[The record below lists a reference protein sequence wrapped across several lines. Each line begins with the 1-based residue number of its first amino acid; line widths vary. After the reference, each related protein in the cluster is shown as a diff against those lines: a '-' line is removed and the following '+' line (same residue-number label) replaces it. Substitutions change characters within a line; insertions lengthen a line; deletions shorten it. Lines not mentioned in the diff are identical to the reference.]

1 MTWPVLNM
9 QDLDNVL
16 LTELRLRSNADI
28 PEREYPSHVKK
39 IHNVLQTS
47 KETKDSFDMY
57 S

>member
-1 MTWPVLNM
+1 M
-9 QDLDNVL
+9 VL
-16 LTELRLRSNADI
+16 LDGVFVEELRSRGMPTLT
-28 PEREYPSHVKK
+28 EKEYPSNVKK